1 MGASEGIKNDKM
13 IKFFRKI
20 RQKLLQENKVTQY
33 LTYAIGEILLVVIGI
48 LIALQVNNWNE
59 NRKYQREAVA
69 ILKNLKSELSDDFSM
84 MAYTI
89 ERLERRKAAAD
100 YLYQLI
106 SNDAERVEI
115 DSTAIV
121 AALMRC
127 SYIHKFVPSFAVYNE
142 IQNSGKL
149 NLIRSDSIKKHLAN
163 YKSRVEESLRVES
176 PYEITIKD
184 FEKKAINF
192 LSEIPFSENKIL
204 TERYSLINFNLFEI
218 QKDKAFL
225 SLLKHISYI
234 TTIELNVKKD
244 LLIPRLEDLEDSIN
258 KELLL

>member
-1 MGASEGIKNDKM
+1 M
-13 IKFFRKI
+13 IKLFRNI
-20 RQKLLQENKVTQY
+20 RKKLLEHPPAGWAGSKVRNY
-33 LTYAIGEILLVVIGI
+33 FFYAIGEIILVVIGI

-59 NRKYQREAVA
+59 SRKNQREGVA
-69 ILKNLKSELSDDFSM
+69 IIINLKSELTEDFSM

-89 ERLERRKAAAD
+89 ERLERRKTAAN
-100 YLYQLI
+100 YLYQLMTHEV
-106 SNDAERVEI
+106 ERVEI

-121 AALMRC
+121 EALMRC
-127 SYIHKFVPSFAVYNE
+127 SYIHKFIPSFAVYNE

-149 NLIRSDSIKKHLAN
+149 NLIRSDSIKKYLAN

-176 PYEITIKD
+176 PYEITLKD

-192 LSEIPFSENKIL
+192 LSEIPLSENKIL
-204 TERYSLINFNLFEI
+204 TERYRLINFNLLDISE
-218 QKDKAFL
+218 DKAFL

-234 TTIELNVKKD
+234 STIELNVKKD
-244 LLIPRLEDLEDSIN
+244 LLIPRLEDLEDSID

>member
-1 MGASEGIKNDKM
+1 M
-13 IKFFRKI
+13 ISIFRKI
-20 RQKLLQENKVTQY
+20 RQKLLADLPAGKAGNRVTRY
-33 LTYAIGEILLVVIGI
+33 LVYAIGEIFLVVIGI

-59 NRKYQREAVA
+59 DRKNQKEAVV
-69 ILKNLKSELSDDFSM
+69 ILENLKSELKEDFSM
-84 MAYTI
+84 IAYTI

-106 SNDAERVEI
+106 TNDAERVEI
-115 DSTAIV
+115 DSTSIV
-121 AALMRC
+121 EALMRC

-149 NLIRSDSIKKHLAN
+149 NLIRSDAIKKYLAN
-163 YKSRVEESLRVES
+163 YKSRVEENLRIES
-176 PYEITIKD
+176 PYEITLKD
-184 FEKKAINF
+184 FEKKAIQF
-192 LSEIPFSENKIL
+192 LSEIPLSENKIL
-204 TERYSLINFNLFEI
+204 TERYRLINFNLLDISE
-218 QKDKAFL
+218 DKAFL

-244 LLIPRLEDLEDSIN
+244 LLIPRLEDLEDSIE